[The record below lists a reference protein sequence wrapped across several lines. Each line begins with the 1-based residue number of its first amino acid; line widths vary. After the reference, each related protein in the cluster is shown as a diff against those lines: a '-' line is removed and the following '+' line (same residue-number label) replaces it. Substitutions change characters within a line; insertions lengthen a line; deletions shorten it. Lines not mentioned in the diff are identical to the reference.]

1 MRHLLLGYLGKDA
14 DPEQEVRDVQEHVP
28 FRLFVSMVQEQQRK

>member
-1 MRHLLLGYLGKDA
+1 MRYLLLGHVGKDA

-28 FRLFVSMVQEQQRK
+28 FRLLVPVVQEQQRE